1 MNLVWIAD
9 TLSKGI
15 DGVLLLGCAHGE
27 GYQCHFIKGSELS
40 NVRLSKVRETLD
52 RLVLE
57 SDRVKYESISI
68 TDYDK
73 LPALLDQFADK
84 LIEIGPNPYKGY

>member
-1 MNLVWIAD
+1 I
-9 TLSKGI
+9 
-15 DGVLLLGCAHGE
+15 
-27 GYQCHFIKGSELS
+27 
-40 NVRLSKVRETLD
+40 RLSKVRETLD

-57 SDRVKYESISI
+57 SDRVRFETVSI

-73 LPALLDQFADK
+73 IPGLLDAFAER